1 MYLVSKRIEGDV
13 FQDNVYQPNT
23 IAYNFINVIESEL
36 IIAPHTIYSAIG
48 DLRNAIASPLNYMRF
63 IKDCVDIDEDESV
76 YWLHPFVDID
86 SDLSDIVSKCEYAQV
101 ISGAVDFVDDNTSRK
116 IIKSLNS
123 IIGSGLEI
131 DDLTLVALADY
142 HHVSASLLRFWKLVH
157 TIKHQLISHITTDL
171 EIECYING
179 VEVGH
184 EGYVLSNKYGV
195 FKLIEREVFSNANF
209 NTIRV

>member
-1 MYLVSKRIEGDV
+1 M
-13 FQDNVYQPNT
+13 
-23 IAYNFINVIESEL
+23 
-36 IIAPHTIYSAIG
+36 
-48 DLRNAIASPLNYMRF
+48 
-63 IKDCVDIDEDESV
+63 
-76 YWLHPFVDID
+76 
-86 SDLSDIVSKCEYAQV
+86 
-101 ISGAVDFVDDNTSRK
+101 
-116 IIKSLNS
+116 
-123 IIGSGLEI
+123 
-131 DDLTLVALADY
+131 ALADY

-184 EGYVLSNKYGV
+184 EGYVIHNEFGV